1 MICLGVDWIEELVA
15 HWSSSASYVSS
26 PQFLWKL
33 IRQKVIVFHANF
45 FFTIRIQKAGLTKV
59 AFGVVSKRFKKVV
72 VKQMYFIIIS
82 FKKTQFQ
89 WSQRSSLLQ
98 WSPWLFWTQQM
109 ASIRI
114 PFMVLSLHFHHN
126 SLMQLCWAIIF
137 VEHLYRSL
145 VY

>member
-1 MICLGVDWIEELVA
+1 MQLKVAKEKINKCFKMICLGVDWIEELVA

-82 FKKTQFQ
+82 FKKHNFSGHSVLLYYNDHCGYSERSKWHLSEFHL
-89 WSQRSSLLQ
+89 WSCRCI
-98 WSPWLFWTQQM
+98 
-109 ASIRI
+109 SITI
-114 PFMVLSLHFHHN
+114 H
-126 SLMQLCWAIIF
+126 
-137 VEHLYRSL
+137 
-145 VY
+145 